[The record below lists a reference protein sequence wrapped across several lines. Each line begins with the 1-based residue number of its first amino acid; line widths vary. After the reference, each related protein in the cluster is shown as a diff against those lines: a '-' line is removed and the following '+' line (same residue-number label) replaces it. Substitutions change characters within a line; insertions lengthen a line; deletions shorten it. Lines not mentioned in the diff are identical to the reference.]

1 MVPMLHLKL
10 AAAIALICNIALPA
24 SADRL
29 FAKPSN
35 APVNIY
41 ADQMSYNIKTGISEY
56 IGNVRV
62 TQEKIELT
70 GDKVVANTNESSL
83 KTIKVTGAPA
93 IYRQQAEDGSFIN
106 AKSEVMEYL
115 ADENMLVLTINAR
128 LEQAGH
134 VVESQRIVYDTVKEV
149 VIAGD
154 KQPGKRVNITI
165 TPDNV
170 KKTD

>member
-1 MVPMLHLKL
+1 MVPMLDLKQ
-10 AAAIALICNIALPA
+10 AVATALICSLALPV
-24 SADRL
+24 SAERL
-29 FAKPSN
+29 FAKPSS

-41 ADQMSYNIKTGISEY
+41 ADQMSYNIKTGVSEY

-62 TQEKIELT
+62 TQESIELT
-70 GDKVVANTNESSL
+70 GDKVVANTQNKTL

-93 IYRQQAEDGSFIN
+93 VYRQKAEDGSFIN

-115 ADENMLVLTINAR
+115 ADQNRLVLTRNAR

-134 VVESQRIVYDTVKEV
+134 VVESQKIVYDTVKEV

-154 KQPGKRVNITI
+154 EKPGKRVNITI
-165 TPDNV
+165 TPEDI
-170 KKTD
+170 KKTQ